1 MRSLRHLCLT
11 AWVLA
16 AFVLAGG
23 AWLSAGEKGPK
34 VGDKAPSFQ
43 SVDENG
49 KAWKSSE
56 HVGKKIVV
64 LYFYPA
70 DFTGG
75 CTAQACG
82 FRDNLKPLT
91 DKGVEVVGVSGD
103 SPKTHALFKEDHK
116 LGFTLLADEKGE
128 LATQFGIPTRK
139 GGKIPRRTK
148 EGKQFAVP
156 QEVVILRWT
165 VIIDRNGNIADKYA
179 VTGNAAEDSKKILE
193 KVEKLSAK

>member
-1 MRSLRHLCLT
+1 MRSLRHLSLGAC
-11 AWVLA
+11 VLA
-16 AFVLAGG
+16 ALVLTGG
-23 AWLSAGEKGPK
+23 SWLSAGEGPK

-49 KAWKSSE
+49 KVWKSSD

-75 CTAQACG
+75 CTKQACG
-82 FRDNLKPLT
+82 FRDDLKALEG
-91 DKGVEVVGVSGD
+91 KGVEVVGVSGD

-128 LATQFGIPTRK
+128 VAKEFGIPTRK
-139 GGKIPRRTK
+139 GGKIPRQTK
-148 EGKQFAVP
+148 EGKRFAVP
-156 QEVVILRWT
+156 QEVLILRWT
-165 VIIDRNGNIADKYA
+165 VVIDRNGTIAAKYA
-179 VTGNAAEDSKKILE
+179 VSDAAGDSKKILDT
-193 KVEKLSAK
+193 VQKLQTR

>member
-1 MRSLRHLCLT
+1 MRSLRHLSLGIC
-11 AWVLA
+11 VLA
-16 AFVLAGG
+16 ALALAGG
-23 AWLSAGEKGPK
+23 NWLSAGEKGPK

-49 KAWKSSE
+49 KVWKSSD

-103 SPKTHALFKEDHK
+103 SPKTHAQFKEDHK
-116 LGFTLLADEKGE
+116 LGFSLLADEKGE
-128 LATQFGIPTRK
+128 LAKAFGIPTRK
-139 GGKIPRRTK
+139 GGKIPRRSS
-148 EGKQFAVP
+148 EGKQFAIP
-156 QEVVILRWT
+156 QDVVILRWT
-165 VIIDRNGNIADKYA
+165 VVIDRDGNIAAKYQ
-179 VTGNAAEDSKKILE
+179 VGNAAEDSKKILE
-193 KVEKLSAK
+193 KVEKLTK